1 MKTLLLMRHAKSSW
15 DHPGLRDFDRP
26 LNGRGL
32 KAAPLMGRYL
42 RAQGISPDLIL
53 SSPANRAQHTAQ
65 LVKEAAQFAAPIHY
79 EAGIYEA
86 GPKELLH
93 ALFALEEGVRSVLL
107 VGHNPGFNSLLEHLS
122 GVREPLPTASI
133 AHLALD
139 TDTWPA
145 LRAGCGQLI
154 WLVKP
159 RQLTNDE

>member
-15 DHPGLRDFDRP
+15 DTPGLRDFDRP

-32 KAAPLMGRYL
+32 NAAPLMGRYL
-42 RAQGISPDLIL
+42 RAQGIRPDLIL

-86 GPKELLH
+86 SIKELLH
-93 ALFALEEGVRSVLL
+93 ALFALEEEVKTVLL
-107 VGHNPGFNSLLEHLS
+107 IGHNPGFNGLLGHLS
-122 GVREPLPTASI
+122 GVHEPLTTASI
-133 AHLALD
+133 AHLALN

-145 LRAGCGQLI
+145 IRAGCGQLI

-159 RQLTNDE
+159 RQLTADE